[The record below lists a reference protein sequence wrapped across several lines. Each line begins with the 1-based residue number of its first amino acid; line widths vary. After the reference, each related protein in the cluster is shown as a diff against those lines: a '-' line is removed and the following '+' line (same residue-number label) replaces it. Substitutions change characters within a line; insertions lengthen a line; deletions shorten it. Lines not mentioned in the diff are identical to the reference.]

1 MLYFIFGEILKTGEN
16 FISGALILILA
27 LAMAGYVLHLP
38 EAKFERVNLRL
49 KFQYDYVVEAYKPK
63 WLSSG
68 DVGSYPSSHFIVDVP
83 WISSNKSYCAA
94 ICLQMVAYKY
104 GIKEPIEYF
113 NFIMGFTYGA
123 YLGTFNKRVYMIPG
137 GDPFVGYINASKILN
152 FKYNL
157 LVTSDRRLFVDACRY
172 FVSKNIPVIL
182 PVNMSRLYNLSFFAP
197 HFELLIGYE
206 GDEFYLYEPV
216 QSRCIFEFGKRGYG
230 FPADLVVKA
239 VEEMSAA
246 YKLPWKYSL
255 IYLVKIGEPSKDLRR
270 ILAVNGNLQVGRNF
284 TLDSS
289 GMYFGS
295 YAFKVLA
302 DYISK
307 GKVGI
312 NEIIWSIMLAYTSR
326 TDNAKFLRERFSDDK
341 SVLEAAGYLAKAANV
356 YGRIIELA
364 SDGVSPEDEKEI
376 ISLLKEASVYER
388 RAGILMTEA
397 GSQ

>member
-1 MLYFIFGEILKTGEN
+1 MRAGEN
-16 FISGALILILA
+16 FISVALILIIA

-38 EAKFERVNLRL
+38 EAKFEKVNLRL

-68 DVGSYPSSHFIVDVP
+68 DVGSYPSSYFISDVP
-83 WISSNKSYCAA
+83 WISHNKSYCAA

-113 NFIMGFTYGA
+113 SFIMGFTYGA

-137 GDPFVGYINASKILN
+137 GDPFVGYVNASRILN

-157 LVTSDRRLFVDACRY
+157 LVTSNRRLFVDACRY
-172 FVSKNIPVIL
+172 FISKNIPVIL
-182 PVNMSRLYNLSFFAP
+182 PVNMSRLYNLSFFTP
-197 HFELLIGYE
+197 HFELLIGYD

-216 QSRCIFEFGKRGYG
+216 QSKCIFEFGKRGYE
-230 FPADLVVKA
+230 FPVDLVVKA
-239 VEEMSAA
+239 VEDMSAA
-246 YKLPWKYSL
+246 YNLPWKYSL
-255 IYLVKIGEPSKDLRR
+255 IYFVKIGEPSKDLRK
-270 ILAVNGNLQVGRNF
+270 ILAVNGKLQVGRNF

-289 GMYFGS
+289 SMYFGS
-295 YAFKVLA
+295 YALKVLA

-307 GKVGI
+307 GKMGI
-312 NEIIWSIMLAYTSR
+312 NDMIWSIMLAYTSR
-326 TDNAKFLRERFSDDK
+326 IDNAKFLKERFSDDK
-341 SVLEAAGYLAKAANV
+341 LVLEAAEYLAKAANI

-364 SDGVSPEDEKEI
+364 VDGVSTEDEKEI

-388 RAGILMTEA
+388 RAGILMIEA
-397 GSQ
+397 GSK

>member
-1 MLYFIFGEILKTGEN
+1 MLYLILGEILKTGEN
-16 FISGALILILA
+16 FISVALILIIV

-38 EAKFERVNLRL
+38 EVKFENVNLRL
-49 KFQYDYVVEAYKPK
+49 KFQYDYVLEAYKPK

-68 DVGSYPSSHFIVDVP
+68 DVGSYPSSHFIADVP
-83 WISSNKSYCAA
+83 WISSKESYCAA
-94 ICLQMVAYKY
+94 RCLQMVAYKY

-123 YLGTFNKRVYMIPG
+123 YLGTFNNRVYMIPG

-172 FVSKNIPVIL
+172 FISNNIPLIL

-197 HFELLIGYE
+197 HFELLIGYD

-239 VEEMSAA
+239 VEDMSAA
-246 YKLPWKYSL
+246 YNLPWKYSL
-255 IYLVKIGEPSKDLRR
+255 IYFVKIGEPSKDLRE
-270 ILAVNGNLQVGRNF
+270 ILAVNGKLQVGRNF

-289 GMYFGS
+289 SMYFGS

-307 GKVGI
+307 GKVKI
-312 NEIIWSIMLAYTSR
+312 NDIIWSIMLAYTSR
-326 TDNAKFLRERFSDDK
+326 TGNAKFLKERFEGDK
-341 SVLEAAGYLAKAANV
+341 LVLEAVEYLAKAANV

-364 SDGVSPEDEKEI
+364 GDGVSPEDEKEI
-376 ISLLKEASVYER
+376 ISFLKEASVYER
-388 RAGILMTEA
+388 KAGILMIEA
-397 GSQ
+397 GS